1 MLVLVLGEL
10 GGGGGQ
16 LGFSFCVTV
25 LWWFAFLVRGFVAAL
40 SLAVVGHVF
49 GSQQVA
55 NMELKSGSRSLPERN
70 FRQCWIVAR

>member
-25 LWWFAFLVRGFVAAL
+25 LWWFAFLVRVFVAAL
-40 SLAVVGHVF
+40 SLAVGH
-49 GSQQVA
+49 GSVVTSRKIGGQHGAQV
-55 NMELKSGSRSLPERN
+55 
-70 FRQCWIVAR
+70 W